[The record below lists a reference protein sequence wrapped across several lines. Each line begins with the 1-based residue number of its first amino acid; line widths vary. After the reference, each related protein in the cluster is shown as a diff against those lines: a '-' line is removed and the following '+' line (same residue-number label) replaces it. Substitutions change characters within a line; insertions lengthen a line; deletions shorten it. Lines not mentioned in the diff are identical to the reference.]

1 VSSAT
6 VANGDSRSD
15 RWYEVGLIAC
25 LLGVAVLVRIVALP
39 YVSRDYTGFLSVWY
53 EYIDVHGGF
62 AALRDTFSNYNVPY
76 LYLLATLTYLPVPA
90 LTGIKLVSVLF
101 DLVLA
106 YYVYRIVRLRY
117 SATWVAGLAAVTVLL
132 LPTVWLNSA
141 MWAQADSI
149 YSAFCVAGVYY
160 LLRRR
165 PWLACLLIGS
175 AFAFK
180 LQTVFI
186 LPVLV
191 TLAVV
196 RYLPWRTLLAVPA
209 AYVAWAL
216 PAMLLGHSMRHLFLV
231 YLDQAESDQRL
242 TANAPSVYQFFRIEN
257 GVQPLRQAG
266 IVFTAGLVLLVILLV
281 LKSRREIDGDRL
293 LLLALLFAILVPFFL
308 PAMHERYFY
317 LADVLSI
324 AVAFWMPRLLWVPL
338 LVQIASLL
346 SYVAFLFGAGREY
359 GVSVDQRVPAV
370 LMFAALVLV
379 VRAFGQEFGLRS
391 LLTQARRDAAQAD
404 AAPTPAPN
412 GRHRPAEGTEEPT
425 PVRHH

>member
-1 VSSAT
+1 
-6 VANGDSRSD
+6 VAVADDDSRSD
-15 RWYEVGLIAC
+15 RWYEIGLIAC
-25 LLGVAVLVRIVALP
+25 VLGVTVLVRVVALP
-39 YVSRDYTGFLSVWY
+39 HMSPDYTGFLSVWY

-76 LYLLATLTYLPVPA
+76 LYVLAALTYLPVPA

-117 SATWVAGLAAVTVLL
+117 SATWVAGLAAVMVLL

-196 RYLPWRTLLAVPA
+196 RYLPWHTLLAVPA
-209 AYVAWAL
+209 AYVAWAV
-216 PAMLLGHSMRHLFLV
+216 PAMLLGHSVRDLLLV
-231 YLDQAESDQRL
+231 YLDQTESDQRL
-242 TANAPSVYQFFRIEN
+242 TANAPTVYQFFRIEN
-257 GVQPLRQAG
+257 GVQTLRQAG
-266 IVFTAGLVLLVILLV
+266 VVFTVGLVLLVILLV
-281 LKSRREIDGDRL
+281 LKSRREVDGRRL
-293 LLLALLFAILVPFFL
+293 LLLTLLFAILVPFFL

-324 AVAFWMPRLLWVPL
+324 AAVFWMPRLIWVPL
-338 LVQIASLL
+338 LVQVASLL
-346 SYVAFLFGAGREY
+346 SYVAFLFRGGRES
-359 GVSVDQRVPAV
+359 GVSVDQRILA
-370 LMFAALVLV
+370 LFMFVALVLV
-379 VRAFGQEFGLRS
+379 VREFGREFGLRG
-391 LLTQARRDAAQAD
+391 LLAQAHRAGAPADVVRTSVPD
-404 AAPTPAPN
+404 A
-412 GRHRPAEGTEEPT
+412 RPQSLARADVPE
-425 PVRHH
+425 VHHL